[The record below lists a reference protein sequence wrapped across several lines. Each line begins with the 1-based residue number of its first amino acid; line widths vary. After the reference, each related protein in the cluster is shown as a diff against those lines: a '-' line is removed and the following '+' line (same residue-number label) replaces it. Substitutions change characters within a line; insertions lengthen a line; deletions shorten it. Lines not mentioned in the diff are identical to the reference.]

1 MKLGSRELKAVG
13 FSAVLILLNVFLMM
27 AFATVEPLMNV
38 FDLVWEYL
46 ILGVIAYAVLLMG
59 GAYIAK
65 RGIRNSQIGLATL
78 GTLLLQFAYGTFG
91 AGIIHRATPENQA
104 LVLGI
109 TGIITTLIAVV
120 AALYVYWTDRDLRFT
135 GTYSNYA
142 FIGVFIFAFAGTF
155 IPVLALPGFLLALIG
170 FLFYLIYEIW
180 EMKTTTKDYK
190 LAGMEIYIAYAGV
203 FIHIL
208 QIVARQYLER

>member
-1 MKLGSRELKAVG
+1 MKLESRELKAIG
-13 FSAVLILLNVFLMM
+13 LSAVLILLNIGLMM
-27 AFATVEPLMNV
+27 AFATVEPLMNA

-46 ILGVIAYAVLLMG
+46 ILGVIAYAALLMG

-65 RGIRNSQIGLATL
+65 RGIRNSRIDLAVL
-78 GTLLLQFAYGTFG
+78 GTVLLQFAYGTFG
-91 AGIIHRATPENQA
+91 AGIIHRASPENQV

-109 TGIITTLIAVV
+109 TGVITTLIATI
-120 AALYVYWTDRDLRFT
+120 AALYVYWTDRNLSFT
-135 GTYSNYA
+135 GMYSNYA
-142 FIGVFIFAFAGTF
+142 FIGVFIFTFAGTF
-155 IPVLALPGFLLALIG
+155 VPILAIPGFFLALVGFLL
-170 FLFYLIYEIW
+170 YLIFEVW

-190 LAGMEIYIAYAGV
+190 LAGMGIYIAYAGV